1 MENIDDII
9 KRMVLHMKYDR
20 NKTLSENKILL
31 EKKECVPLDATPY
44 VDSNGE
50 RNTGDIRFKD
60 YPQLGTI
67 GDGKCRC
74 WDNKKCLEF
83 KESCCGKKK
92 TATASIEPLQRVE
105 TKPPE
110 NFNDSGESYI
120 KTIDLAGREFYLP
133 PETTNIVYW
142 DINKL
147 KIQTYMYSIS
157 GIDSQ
162 TPRVRR
168 YCESQ
173 TPKKSL
179 YDFQSQAEKL
189 VDTGEE
195 PTDQLAQQQED
206 FKIRVEECMLKA
218 VNILLKS
225 LTQGGVSNF
234 TYNGINYGWCFKN
247 GDEDVYNMYWNG
259 GYYGG
264 EKVLGADGEDDCPG
278 TMWKNITPKEVE
290 EKVAKGEVKVR
301 STQNVITTN
310 KETEG
315 TASEAGLYSPN
326 TTTPELFQKTEKETI
341 TSDTEKIILPLN
353 KSKSWIE
360 K

>member
-31 EKKECVPLDATPY
+31 EKKDCVPLDATPNLGPDGG
-44 VDSNGE
+44 VGK
-50 RNTGDIRFKD
+50 TGDLRFKD
-60 YPQLGTI
+60 YPELGTW
-67 GDGKCRC
+67 GDGRCRC
-74 WDNKKCLEF
+74 WDNKKCF
-83 KESCCGKKK
+83 KFETSCCNQNPKVKI
-92 TATASIEPLQRVE
+92 SIDPSEVE
-105 TKPPE
+105 STFIKQE
-110 NFNDSGESYI
+110 DLTNSDDSYI
-120 KTIDLAGREFYLP
+120 ETIDLAGRKFYLP
-133 PETTNIVYW
+133 PGTTNIGYW

-162 TPRVRR
+162 TPRVRK

-173 TPKKSL
+173 TPKKSP
-179 YDFQSQAEKL
+179 YDSPNQAKKL

-195 PTDQLAQQQED
+195 PTDQLAQQED

-234 TYNGINYGWCFKN
+234 TYNGINYGWCYKN

-264 EKVLGADGEDDCPG
+264 EKIVGDDGEDDCPG

-290 EKVAKGEVKVR
+290 EKVAKGEVKVK
-301 STQNVITTN
+301 STQNVITTD

-326 TTTPELFQKTEKETI
+326 TTTPELSQTTGNETI
-341 TSDTEKIILPLN
+341 TSSAEKIILPL
-353 KSKSWIE
+353 KK
-360 K
+360 